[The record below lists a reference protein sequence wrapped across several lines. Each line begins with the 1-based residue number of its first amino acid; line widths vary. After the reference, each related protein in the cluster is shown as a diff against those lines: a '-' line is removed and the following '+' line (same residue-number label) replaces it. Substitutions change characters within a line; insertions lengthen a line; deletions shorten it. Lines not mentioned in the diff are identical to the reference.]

1 MNLINILFKYD
12 NIYIYIYIN
21 NINILRKINIFKK
34 IQINPLGFIHLFFET
49 FLKLNTK
56 GDSEGVAAT

>member
-1 MNLINILFKYD
+1 MNLINILFKCD
-12 NIYIYIYIN
+12 NIYIYIN

-56 GDSEGVAAT
+56 GDSEGVAVT